1 MYAVGVL
8 FGWLADEVDG
18 LATPALARLRRA
30 LTAAAPGDR
39 PGALA
44 AQQDPFFTTEEAAR
58 RAQLDLEQAAFAES
72 VAAMAETQRRHAEAA
87 AALSQR
93 QAALIGEQ
101 SQLAHERSSL
111 EGLRASSARED
122 VEVRRRVA
130 AAADAERG
138 LRAETASV
146 AAAAHAAEQLRQ
158 KLEADRRKIV
168 RQHPPAPGHWEHKD
182 LSKVVFKLVDTSFMV
197 PKLQALLRDTPL
209 GACGGC
215 GASLARAMVMR
226 VCRIENTVLWK
237 NFGHRKATM
246 LELSRGSRPQRV
258 QVPLHASLDLDA
270 NEVFL
275 FHGTDPQL
283 AKVIAKHRFDERMAN
298 LSGLY
303 GGGSYFA
310 ENSCKSNQ
318 YARTPTAAGEHA
330 IMYCRV
336 AMGDAFRTSSQ
347 LKNRRR
353 APDKPGGGGGT
364 FDSVLAS
371 GGAQVHREFIVYDRN
386 QVYPEFIVYYT
397 RWAKLDS
404 TRRTTSWFH
413 GAPRNHRPALREP
426 YVSES
431 PLATSPAMSMPTTA
445 AAMTSISQQDG
456 ATGSAARPR
465 PSLMPPLPTSTWCVS
480 AHMGIKYTL
489 LVHVSSRT
497 TASPF

>member
-1 MYAVGVL
+1 ML
-8 FGWLADEVDG
+8 FGWLADKVDG
-18 LATPALARLRRA
+18 LATPALARLRQA
-30 LTAAAPGDR
+30 LTATAPGDR
-39 PGALA
+39 PAALA
-44 AQQDPFFTTEEAAR
+44 AAQQNPFFTTEEAAR
-58 RAQLDLEQAAFAES
+58 RAQLDLEQAAFAAS

-138 LRAETASV
+138 LRAEAASV
-146 AAAAHAAEQLRQ
+146 AAAARAAEQLRQ
-158 KLEADRRKIV
+158 KLEADRRKIA
-168 RQHPPAPGHWEHKD
+168 RQHPPVPGYWEHKD
-182 LSKVVFKLVDTSFMV
+182 LSKVAFKLVDTSFMV
-197 PKLQALLRDTPL
+197 PKLQALLRGTPL

-215 GASLARAMVMR
+215 GASLARATVTR

-258 QVPLHASLDLDA
+258 QVPLHASLDPDA

-283 AKVIAKHRFDERMAN
+283 AKVIAKHGFDERMGN

-303 GGGSYFA
+303 GGGCYFA

-318 YARTPTAAGEHA
+318 YARATTAGGEHA
-330 IMYCRV
+330 ILYCRV

-397 RWAKLDS
+397 R
-404 TRRTTSWFH
+404 
-413 GAPRNHRPALREP
+413 
-426 YVSES
+426 
-431 PLATSPAMSMPTTA
+431 
-445 AAMTSISQQDG
+445 
-456 ATGSAARPR
+456 
-465 PSLMPPLPTSTWCVS
+465 
-480 AHMGIKYTL
+480 
-489 LVHVSSRT
+489 
-497 TASPF
+497 

>member
-39 PGALA
+39 SGALA

-58 RAQLDLEQAAFAES
+58 RAQLDLEQAVFAES
-72 VAAMAETQRRHAEAA
+72 VVAMAETQRRLAEAA

-138 LRAETASV
+138 LRAEAASV
-146 AAAAHAAEQLRQ
+146 AAAARAAEQLRQ
-158 KLEADRRKIV
+158 KLEADRRKIA
-168 RQHPPAPGHWEHKD
+168 RQHPPVPGYWEHKD
-182 LSKVVFKLVDTSFMV
+182 LSKVAFKLVDTSFMV
-197 PKLQALLRDTPL
+197 PKLQALLRGTPL

-215 GASLARAMVMR
+215 GASLARATVTR

-258 QVPLHASLDLDA
+258 QVPLHASLDPDA
-270 NEVFL
+270 NEIFL

-283 AKVIAKHRFDERMAN
+283 AKVIAKHGFDERMGK

-303 GGGSYFA
+303 GGGCYFA

-318 YARTPTAAGEHA
+318 YARATTAGGEHA
-330 IMYCRV
+330 ILYCRV

-353 APDKPGGGGGT
+353 APDKPGGRWGT

-397 RWAKLDS
+397 R
-404 TRRTTSWFH
+404 
-413 GAPRNHRPALREP
+413 
-426 YVSES
+426 
-431 PLATSPAMSMPTTA
+431 
-445 AAMTSISQQDG
+445 
-456 ATGSAARPR
+456 
-465 PSLMPPLPTSTWCVS
+465 
-480 AHMGIKYTL
+480 
-489 LVHVSSRT
+489 
-497 TASPF
+497 